1 MLNDIKKGEKLPK
14 LKKII
19 TQDKI
24 NLYAEATGMTDPIHT
39 DPEIAKNTI
48 FGSTIA
54 HGATLLDYISEIM
67 YASFGVSWLTNG
79 TMDAK
84 IIAPVKNNE
93 KIVVEGNI
101 DIIEIMPDGSKKVV
115 CALNCSDSK
124 RIVVHAIATVKLNG
138 SLK

>member
-1 MLNDIKKGEKLPK
+1 MMNDIKKGKKLPK

-39 DPEIAKNTI
+39 DPENAKNTI
-48 FGSTIA
+48 FGSTIV
-54 HGATLLDYISEIM
+54 HGATLLDYISETM
-67 YASFGVSWLTNG
+67 YASFGVLWLTNG
-79 TMDAK
+79 TIDAK

-93 KIVVEGNI
+93 EIVVEGII
-101 DIIEIMPDGSKKVV
+101 DIVETMPDGSKKVV
-115 CALNCSDSK
+115 CVFNCSDSK
-124 RIVVHAIATVKLNG
+124 RIAAHAITTVNLNS